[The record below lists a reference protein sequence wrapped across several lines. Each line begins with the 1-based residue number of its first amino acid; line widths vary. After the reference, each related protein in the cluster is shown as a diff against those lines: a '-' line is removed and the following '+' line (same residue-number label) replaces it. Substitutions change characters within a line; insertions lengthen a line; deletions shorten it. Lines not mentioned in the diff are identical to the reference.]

1 MTSLPFCAVLLLDES
16 VIPQSDDAK
25 LALLSELPVFLPRE
39 AVASLVSGTGK
50 TAFSDLLDRIKN
62 ILVM

>member
-1 MTSLPFCAVLLLDES
+1 MRFDECAAL
-16 VIPQSDDAK
+16 QSDDAK

-50 TAFSDLLDRIKN
+50 AAFSDLLDRIKN
-62 ILVM
+62 TLLM